1 MYYKSLLSKDNS
13 KHADRHPLLL
23 VICNYHNSPKRA
35 IILVVGICAGHL
47 HCPLEEDHII
57 SIEDGKYIVM
67 EVLLLV
73 YCLPGAEPLCA
84 DV

>member
-1 MYYKSLLSKDNS
+1 MYYKSFLSKDNS
-13 KHADRHPLLL
+13 KHADRHPLPFL
-23 VICNYHNSPKRA
+23 IRNYHNSPKRA
-35 IILVVGICAGHL
+35 IILVVGVCAGHL
-47 HCPLEEDHII
+47 HRALEEDHII
-57 SIEDGKYIVM
+57 SIEAGKCIVM